1 MEQDAR
7 ESLIQELEYLKGVI
21 ESYNDQISRIG
32 RVVDEINL
40 SLSVIG
46 NRKNIEGNETR
57 VSIGYGVYVNARIEN
72 FDKLLLPIGSGIYR
86 EDSAENVENRLKSE
100 LQSLQASM
108 DSLLEKRKDS
118 ENRYETLLTVVQQAS
133 AQNQKQ

>member
-100 LQSLQASM
+100 LESLQASM
-108 DSLLEKRKDS
+108 DSLLEKRKES

>member
-108 DSLLEKRKDS
+108 DSLLEKRKES

>member
-21 ESYNDQISRIG
+21 ESYNEQISRIG

-100 LQSLQASM
+100 LESLQASM
-108 DSLLEKRKDS
+108 DSLLEKRKES

>member
-46 NRKNIEGNETR
+46 NRKSIEGNETR

-72 FDKLLLPIGSGIYR
+72 FDKLLIPIGSGIYR

-108 DSLLEKRKDS
+108 DSLLEKRKES

>member
-46 NRKNIEGNETR
+46 NRKSIEGNETR

-100 LQSLQASM
+100 LESLQASM
-108 DSLLEKRKDS
+108 DSLLEKRKES

>member
-46 NRKNIEGNETR
+46 NRKNIVGNETR

-86 EDSAENVENRLKSE
+86 EDTAENVENRLKGE

-108 DSLLEKRKDS
+108 DSLLEKRKES

>member
-46 NRKNIEGNETR
+46 NRKSIEGNETR

-108 DSLLEKRKDS
+108 DSLLEKRKES